1 MFRSLIRSIVKRS
14 LPRLRRYGNRP
25 IFCVPGDHIGDSIFM
40 DGLYEGAQ
48 LHSAFSALLGGHAH
62 QFAKTSCLDVGAN
75 IGNHS
80 LYFAD
85 RFARVIAIEPNP
97 VFCLA
102 FRATLALNKL
112 RNVELLEC
120 GLGAEAGTLA
130 YEQAGAANLGAS
142 RFLATAGD
150 SPEARD
156 CPRLEIKIGD
166 DVVDSLDIPPLGL
179 IKIDVEGLELAVL
192 KGLRRTLTDQDPI
205 VMFEAHPEV
214 DRHGAEATLS
224 FLRELGYTH
233 LYSCER
239 PRMSRHASKIKR
251 ALFRLKN
258 GSSPRPVRVETLD
271 DRQYLMLFASRR
283 PLMSSPVPANPS
295 PGL

>member
-25 IFCVPGDHIGDSIFM
+25 VFCVPGDHIGDSIFI

-48 LHSAFSALLGGHAH
+48 LHSAFSVLLGSHA
-62 QFAKTSCLDVGAN
+62 QRFAETSCLDVGAN

-85 RFARVIAIEPNP
+85 RFARVIAVEPNP

-112 RNVELLEC
+112 RNVDLLEC

-142 RFLATAGD
+142 HFLAAD
-150 SPEARD
+150 SDSAAARD
-156 CPRLEIKIGD
+156 CPHLQIKVGD
-166 DVVDSLDIPPLGL
+166 DMLESLDIPRLSL

-192 KGLRRTLTDQDPI
+192 KGLHRTLNEQDPI

-214 DRHGAEATLS
+214 DRPGAEATLS
-224 FLRELGYTH
+224 FLRELGYVH

-239 PRMSRHASKIKR
+239 PRISRHASRIKR
-251 ALFRLKN
+251 ALFRLRN

-283 PLMSSPVPANPS
+283 PLM
-295 PGL
+295 